1 MIALVVVAVLIFAR
15 LAGLLMT
22 MPGFSSQLV
31 PALARLAAA
40 VPLTA
45 VLYPVATNA
54 IVPETVSGLVVA
66 VLGEVLVGVAMG
78 FAISVVFGT
87 LTMGAE
93 MISAQSGLQM
103 AMLLDP
109 MTMSSPSAVS
119 VLATWLGTG
128 VFFGADLHL
137 ACIAALAESLGASPP
152 GSFGLVFQQATVLIP
167 TMGAVLSTA
176 VQLAGPITIFVFTVN
191 LGLSLVGRMA
201 PNLQLFFALGPTITV
216 VAALGILAAALPAML
231 TAWYS
236 FLPLGFAAMRTL
248 SGG

>member
-1 MIALVVVAVLIFAR
+1 MIGLVVVAVLIFAR

-45 VLYPVATNA
+45 VLYPAAATGP
-54 IVPETVSGLVVA
+54 VPESLSGLVVA
-66 VLGEVLVGVAMG
+66 VLGEVLVGVSMG
-78 FAISVVFGT
+78 FVISAVFGT

-137 ACIAALAESLGASPP
+137 ACIAALGESLQASPP
-152 GSFGLVFQQATVLIP
+152 GSFGLVFDQARVLIP

-201 PNLQLFFALGPTITV
+201 PNLHLFFALGPTITV
-216 VAALGILAAALPAML
+216 VAALGILAAALPALL
-231 TAWYS
+231 TAWYA
-236 FLPLGFAAMRTL
+236 FLPLGFDAMRTL